1 MGLRMGYGFAV
12 TRKIGATEEIVQ
24 LVPVIAGGFALPKS
38 QNPYQ
43 RPDDRYYRDYPGH
56 RIAGSGEPE
65 SGEQYDP
72 GNASADHGKIGLPS
86 SPKARPA
93 ESSAALVSVKRSSC
107 MAFIRIRTEGSGSRP
122 ASQRS

>member
-72 GNASADHGKIGLPS
+72 GNASADHGKIEIAVESEG
-86 SPKARPA
+86 PA
-93 ESSAALVSVKRSSC
+93 GGIVR
-107 MAFIRIRTEGSGSRP
+107 RIGVGEAQFVHGVH
-122 ASQRS
+122 QD